1 MNSPLA
7 MIIIGVYMSQISFMR
22 MLQRESSYICS
33 LCRLFV
39 IPLASL
45 GLLAVIPLD
54 CCEVKV
60 AICIVLSAPVG
71 ANVAMFAQKFHQD
84 YTYAVEIVILSTL
97 MSVVTLPMIVYAAQ
111 IVL

>member
-1 MNSPLA
+1 MSPFRDS
-7 MIIIGVYMSQISFMR
+7 IGLSWLTCCDS
-22 MLQRESSYICS
+22 
-33 LCRLFV
+33 
-39 IPLASL
+39 
-45 GLLAVIPLD
+45 LD

-60 AICIVLSAPVG
+60 AICIVLSTCG